1 MLWEGLNAMGI
12 FFKSK
17 RSNKNSSDN
26 NIKISNTNS
35 DDIKIGLDVMF
46 KFMKEMRD
54 DLKGSLREVSEEIKR
69 TSKRINYIEQD
80 LTDLK
85 VRVAVLENDN
95 KKKGSK

>member
-1 MLWEGLNAMGI
+1 MGI

-17 RSNKNSSDN
+17 RAAKNSSDN
-26 NIKISNTNS
+26 NIKISNSNN

-69 TSKRINYIEQD
+69 TSKRINYIEHD

-95 KKKGSK
+95 EKKGSK

>member
-1 MLWEGLNAMGI
+1 MGI

-17 RSNKNSSDN
+17 RSNKNHGDN
-26 NIKISNTNS
+26 NIKISNSNN

-69 TSKRINYIEQD
+69 TSKRINYIEHD

-85 VRVAVLENDN
+85 VRVAVLENDKN
-95 KKKGSK
+95 KKGSK

>member
-1 MLWEGLNAMGI
+1 MGI

-17 RSNKNSSDN
+17 RSSKNSSDN
-26 NIKISNTNS
+26 NIKISNSNN

-69 TSKRINYIEQD
+69 TSKRINYIEHD

-85 VRVAVLENDN
+85 VRVAVLENDRN
-95 KKKGSK
+95 KKGSK

>member
-1 MLWEGLNAMGI
+1 MGI

-17 RSNKNSSDN
+17 RSAKNSSDN
-26 NIKISNTNS
+26 NIKISNSNN

-69 TSKRINYIEQD
+69 TSKRINYIEHD

-85 VRVAVLENDN
+85 VRVAVLENDKN
-95 KKKGSK
+95 KKGNK

>member
-1 MLWEGLNAMGI
+1 MGI

-17 RSNKNSSDN
+17 RSSKNSSDN
-26 NIKISNTNS
+26 NIKISNS
-35 DDIKIGLDVMF
+35 SGDDIRVGLDVMF

-69 TSKRINYIEQD
+69 TSKRINYIEHD

>member
-1 MLWEGLNAMGI
+1 MGI

-17 RSNKNSSDN
+17 RNSKNSSDN
-26 NIKISNTNS
+26 NIKISNTNN

-54 DLKGSLREVSEEIKR
+54 DLKGSMREINEEIKR
-69 TSKRINYIEQD
+69 TSKAINYIERD
-80 LTDLK
+80 ITDLK

>member
-1 MLWEGLNAMGI
+1 MGI

-17 RSNKNSSDN
+17 RSSKNSSDN
-26 NIKISNTNS
+26 NIKISNSNN

-69 TSKRINYIEQD
+69 TSKRINYIEHD

-85 VRVAVLENDN
+85 VRVAVLENDKN
-95 KKKGSK
+95 KKGSK

>member
-1 MLWEGLNAMGI
+1 MGI

-17 RSNKNSSDN
+17 RSNKNSYDN
-26 NIKISNTNS
+26 NIKISNTNN

-69 TSKRINYIEQD
+69 TSKRINYIEHD

-85 VRVAVLENDN
+85 VRVAVLENDKN
-95 KKKGSK
+95 KKGSK

>member
-1 MLWEGLNAMGI
+1 MGI

-17 RSNKNSSDN
+17 RSNKNNSDK
-26 NIKISNTNS
+26 NIKISNSNN

-54 DLKGSLREVSEEIKR
+54 DLKGSMREINEEIKR
-69 TSKRINYIEQD
+69 TSKAINYIERD
-80 LTDLK
+80 ITDLK

-95 KKKGSK
+95 KKGGSK

>member
-1 MLWEGLNAMGI
+1 MGI

-26 NIKISNTNS
+26 NIKISNANS

>member
-1 MLWEGLNAMGI
+1 MGI

-26 NIKISNTNS
+26 NIKISNSNN

-54 DLKGSLREVSEEIKR
+54 DLKGSMREINEEIKR
-69 TSKRINYIEQD
+69 TSKAINYIERD
-80 LTDLK
+80 ITDLK
-85 VRVAVLENDN
+85 VRVAVLENEHN
-95 KKKGSK
+95 KKGD

>member
-1 MLWEGLNAMGI
+1 MGI
-12 FFKSK
+12 FFICIWSD
-17 RSNKNSSDN
+17 KNHADD
-26 NIKISNTNS
+26 NIKIFSTNN

-69 TSKRINYIEQD
+69 TSKRINYIEHD

-95 KKKGSK
+95 KKKGE

>member
-1 MLWEGLNAMGI
+1 MGI

-17 RSNKNSSDN
+17 RAAKNHADN
-26 NIKISNTNS
+26 NIKISNTNN

-69 TSKRINYIEQD
+69 TSKRINYIEHD

>member
-1 MLWEGLNAMGI
+1 MGI

-17 RSNKNSSDN
+17 RSSKNSSDN
-26 NIKISNTNS
+26 NIKISNTS
-35 DDIKIGLDVMF
+35 GDDIRVGLDVMF

-69 TSKRINYIEQD
+69 TSKRINYIEHD

-85 VRVAVLENDN
+85 VRVAVLENDKN
-95 KKKGSK
+95 KKGSK

>member
-1 MLWEGLNAMGI
+1 MGI

-17 RSNKNSSDN
+17 RSAKNSSDN
-26 NIKISNTNS
+26 NIKISNS
-35 DDIKIGLDVMF
+35 SGDDIRVGLDVMF

-69 TSKRINYIEQD
+69 TSKRINYIEHD

>member
-1 MLWEGLNAMGI
+1 MGI
-12 FFKSK
+12 FLKSK
-17 RSNKNSSDN
+17 RAAKNHSDN
-26 NIKISNTNS
+26 NIKISNSNN

-69 TSKRINYIEQD
+69 TSKRINYIEHD

>member
-1 MLWEGLNAMGI
+1 MGI

-17 RSNKNSSDN
+17 RSNKNHGDN
-26 NIKISNTNS
+26 NIKISNSNN

-54 DLKGSLREVSEEIKR
+54 DLKGSLREVGEEIKR
-69 TSKRINYIEQD
+69 TSKRINYIEHD

-85 VRVAVLENDN
+85 VRVAVLENDKN
-95 KKKGSK
+95 KKGSK

>member
-1 MLWEGLNAMGI
+1 MGI

-26 NIKISNTNS
+26 NIKISNANN

-69 TSKRINYIEQD
+69 TSKRINYIEHD

-85 VRVAVLENDN
+85 VRVAVLENDS

>member
-1 MLWEGLNAMGI
+1 MGI

-26 NIKISNTNS
+26 NIKISNSNN

-69 TSKRINYIEQD
+69 TSKRINYIEHD
-80 LTDLK
+80 STDLK

>member
-1 MLWEGLNAMGI
+1 MGI

-17 RSNKNSSDN
+17 RSNKNHGDN
-26 NIKISNTNS
+26 NIKISNTNN

-69 TSKRINYIEQD
+69 TSKRINYIEHD

-85 VRVAVLENDN
+85 VRVAVLENDKN
-95 KKKGSK
+95 KKGSK

>member
-1 MLWEGLNAMGI
+1 MGI

>member
-1 MLWEGLNAMGI
+1 MGL

-17 RSNKNSSDN
+17 RDNKNSSDN
-26 NIKISNTNS
+26 NIKISNTNN

-69 TSKRINYIEQD
+69 TSKRINYIEHD

-95 KKKGSK
+95 IKKKGSK

>member
-1 MLWEGLNAMGI
+1 MGI

-17 RSNKNSSDN
+17 RSAKNSSDN
-26 NIKISNTNS
+26 NIKISNSNN

-69 TSKRINYIEQD
+69 TSKRINYIEHD

>member
-1 MLWEGLNAMGI
+1 MGI

-17 RSNKNSSDN
+17 RSNKISSDN
-26 NIKISNTNS
+26 NIKISNSNS

-69 TSKRINYIEQD
+69 TSKRINYIEHD

-85 VRVAVLENDN
+85 VRVAVLENDKN
-95 KKKGSK
+95 KKGSK

>member
-1 MLWEGLNAMGI
+1 MGI

-17 RSNKNSSDN
+17 RSVKNHGDN
-26 NIKISNTNS
+26 NIKISNSNN

-54 DLKGSLREVSEEIKR
+54 DLKGSLREVGEEIKR
-69 TSKRINYIEQD
+69 TSKRINYIEHD

-85 VRVAVLENDN
+85 VRVAVLENDKN
-95 KKKGSK
+95 KKGSK

>member
-1 MLWEGLNAMGI
+1 MGI

-17 RSNKNSSDN
+17 RSSKNSSDN
-26 NIKISNTNS
+26 NIKISNSNS

-69 TSKRINYIEQD
+69 TSKRINYIEHD

-85 VRVAVLENDN
+85 VRVAVLENDKN
-95 KKKGSK
+95 KKGSK

>member
-1 MLWEGLNAMGI
+1 MGI

-17 RSNKNSSDN
+17 RSSKNSSDN
-26 NIKISNTNS
+26 NIKISNSNN

-69 TSKRINYIEQD
+69 TSKRINYIEHD

-85 VRVAVLENDN
+85 VRVAVLENDKN
-95 KKKGSK
+95 KKGNK

>member
-1 MLWEGLNAMGI
+1 MGI

-17 RSNKNSSDN
+17 RSSKNSSDN
-26 NIKISNTNS
+26 NIKISNSNK

-69 TSKRINYIEQD
+69 TSKRINYIEHD

-95 KKKGSK
+95 KKKESK

>member
-1 MLWEGLNAMGI
+1 MGI
-12 FFKSK
+12 FFIFYL
-17 RSNKNSSDN
+17 SNKNSSDN
-26 NIKISNTNS
+26 NIEISNSNS

-69 TSKRINYIEQD
+69 TSKRINYIEHD

>member
-1 MLWEGLNAMGI
+1 MGI

-17 RSNKNSSDN
+17 RSSKNHGEN
-26 NIKISNTNS
+26 NIKISNTKN

-69 TSKRINYIEQD
+69 TSKRINYIEHD

-85 VRVAVLENDN
+85 VRVAVLENDKN
-95 KKKGSK
+95 KKGSK